1 MVDAAVEVRAD
12 KLVLEDFVLNLIYKV
27 LEWI

>member
-27 LEWI
+27 LEGI